1 MSLRH
6 QPQSTIP
13 QYMQAENVS
22 PRPRIHHAV
31 HAAVLAIGMAAGAAS
46 WHEVHAEQVTSQTE
60 VRELN
65 IAAGSLAAAITEFA
79 VQTGINITTEPAL
92 VKAQETRGLK
102 GSYTVAQGLSAL
114 LSPLGLQAVRQ
125 EEGNYIVKTI
135 AQSDVEVPTAILA
148 ELTVKAQG
156 MGESTENTQSYAARL
171 VSVGSKTPT
180 SLRETPQSV
189 SVVTSQL
196 IQDKRMTD
204 LTEAMKITPGIT
216 VQNTNYRINSF
227 YSRGFLL
234 DNYQIDG
241 ASPMAMSTSAGS
253 FYGIGTF
260 DLVEFDH
267 VEVLRGSSSLFGGAG
282 NPGGI
287 VNLVRK
293 RPTRDTQF
301 KVDASA
307 GSWDNYRVQLDASG
321 SLTEAGNLRGR
332 LVAAH
337 ADRQYFIDNRSTEK
351 PIVYGILEFDLT
363 PDTMV
368 TLGGRYE
375 RIHENGTWSSV
386 PRYSTGED
394 LKLKRSTGLTQS
406 WSYTDASSK
415 ELFAKFDHVFKNQWK
430 LNATYTGT
438 HEKVESLG
446 AFALNGVNP
455 VTLAGPIWTG
465 SYNDS
470 WTKQSLFDTN
480 LSGSF
485 NAFSR
490 EHEFVLGAD
499 WQRVT
504 SQWRG
509 GAYPANRGLPAN
521 VFDPSSTY
529 WNPYPISSTLTIK
542 YNPNTQVQYGI
553 YARTALQVSDQAK
566 LILGGR
572 LARYKFEQTIDDGVD
587 ISRIEMREPTK
598 FVPYAALTYEL
609 DKQWSAYASYSEI
622 FKPQQN
628 LLQGPEGSAK
638 TVNAMTG
645 KTYEIGLKGDLFNG
659 AVNTGAAVFYTKRE
673 DGAILDTRYP
683 NNSVLFGGSCCYLN
697 QGEVVSKGVELEA
710 SGEILPGLMT
720 MASYVYNYNR
730 NLADSLPLSTIT
742 PKHMVKLW
750 TVYQLPGNYSKWRVG
765 GGVNLQSTTYV
776 SGVSNRFDGAGN
788 VVEANIPFKY
798 TQSGYAIWDAMVEYQ
813 VDKNWSLNLNAN
825 NLFDKTYY
833 QTVGSAGLGNYYGTP
848 RNVMLTVRGTF

>member
-6 QPQSTIP
+6 QAQSVDFQHPQVK
-13 QYMQAENVS
+13 NLS
-22 PRPRIHHAV
+22 PRPSIHHAV
-31 HAAVLAIGMAAGAAS
+31 HVALLSLSLVAGAAS
-46 WHEVHAEQVTSQTE
+46 WHEVHAEQVVNQAGTK
-60 VRELN
+60 ELN
-65 IAAGSLAAAITEFA
+65 IAAGSLASAITEFA
-79 VQTGINITTEPAL
+79 AQTGTNITVEPAL
-92 VKAQETRGLK
+92 VKGQITQGLK
-102 GSYTVAQGLSAL
+102 GKYTVEQGLSAL
-114 LSPLGLQAVRQ
+114 LSPVGLQATQRGA
-125 EEGNYIVKTI
+125 ESYLIRAI
-135 AQSDVEVPTAILA
+135 SQSKVEVPAATLS
-148 ELTVKAQG
+148 EVTVKAQG
-156 MGESTENTQSYAARL
+156 MGESTENTGSYAAGL
-171 VSVGSKTPT
+171 VSAGSKTPT
-180 SLRETPQSV
+180 SLRDTPQSV

-204 LTEAMKITPGIT
+204 LSEAMKITPGIT

-253 FYGIGTF
+253 FYGLGTF

-321 SLTEAGNLRGR
+321 ALTESGNLRGR

-337 ADRQYFIDNRSTEK
+337 TDRQYFVDNRSTEK

-363 PDTMV
+363 PDTMLTV
-368 TLGGRYE
+368 GGRYE
-375 RIHENGTWSSV
+375 RLHENGTWSSV

-406 WSYTDASSK
+406 WAYYDATSK
-415 ELFAKFDHVFKNQWK
+415 ELFAKFDHVFKNQWNW
-430 LNATYTGT
+430 NATYTGT
-438 HEKVESLG
+438 HETVENLG

-465 SYNDS
+465 SYSDS

-499 WQRVT
+499 WQTVT

-529 WNPYPISSTLTIK
+529 WNPYPIASNLTVK

-553 YARTALQVSDQAK
+553 YARTALQVTDQAK

-572 LARYKFEQTIDDGVD
+572 LARYKFEQTLNDSGD
-587 ISRIEMREPTK
+587 ISRIDMREPTK
-598 FVPYAALTYEL
+598 FVPYAALTYAL

-628 LLQGPEGSAK
+628 LLQGPESSGK
-638 TVNAMTG
+638 TVDAMTG
-645 KTYEIGLKGDLFNG
+645 KTYEIGLKGELFNG
-659 AVNTGAAVFYTKRE
+659 TVNTGAAIFYTKRE

-710 SGEILPGLMT
+710 SGEVLPGLMT

-730 NLADSLPLSTIT
+730 NLADNLPLSTIT

-750 TVYQLPGNYSKWRVG
+750 TVYELPGEYSKWRVG

-776 SGVSNRFDGAGN
+776 SGSSSRFDGSGN

-798 TQSGYAIWDAMVEYQ
+798 TQSGYAVWDAMVEYQ
-813 VDKNWSLNLNAN
+813 VDKSWSLNLNAN

-833 QTVGSAGLGNYYGTP
+833 QTVGSAGLGNYYGAP
-848 RNVMLTVRGTF
+848 RNVMLTLRGIF